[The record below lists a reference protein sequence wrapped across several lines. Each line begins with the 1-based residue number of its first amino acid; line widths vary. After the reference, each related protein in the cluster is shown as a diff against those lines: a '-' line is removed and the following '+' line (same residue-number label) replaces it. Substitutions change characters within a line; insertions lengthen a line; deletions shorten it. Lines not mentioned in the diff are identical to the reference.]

1 MSANR
6 TLAKQCGLSEQAIE
20 YIDQLHDLLEKLI
33 ASYTLDVD
41 YHEAL
46 ELVES
51 VEFDLQRLWKFSEDR
66 RYHTWRNKL
75 ARRWMELTWVGR
87 TFVCTISGVERTI
100 EKEDVKERGLFGVGK
115 QGFIDFG
122 VGGGY
127 HRIVGNITEVTKEN
141 LKEKVA

>member
-6 TLAKQCGLSEQAIE
+6 TLAKQRGLSEQAIQ
-20 YIDQLHDLLEKLI
+20 YIGQLHDLLEKLI

-51 VEFDLQRLWKFSEDR
+51 VEFDLQRLWQFSEDR
-66 RYHTWRNKL
+66 RYHTWRHKL
-75 ARRWMELTWVGR
+75 AQRWMELTWVGR
-87 TFVCTISGVERTI
+87 TFYCQSSYKLYTFTKWDIQERKLVPIGVS
-100 EKEDVKERGLFGVGK
+100 
-115 QGFIDFG
+115 GFIDLG
-122 VGGGY
+122 VAGGY
-127 HRIVGNITEVTKEN
+127 HRIVGNIVEVTKEN

>member
-1 MSANR
+1 MTANR
-6 TLAKQCGLSEQAIE
+6 TLAKQRGLSEQAIQ

-33 ASYTLDVD
+33 ASYTLDVE
-41 YHEAL
+41 YQEAL

-87 TFVCTISGVERTI
+87 AFRCNETGITREVNLWDISERCLLRVGDGCIDLGVA
-100 EKEDVKERGLFGVGK
+100 
-115 QGFIDFG
+115 
-122 VGGGY
+122 GGY
-127 HRIVGNITEVTKEN
+127 HRIVGNITEMTN
-141 LKEKVA
+141 IEKAA

>member
-1 MSANR
+1 MTANR
-6 TLAKQCGLSEQAIE
+6 TLAKQRGLSEQAIQ

-51 VEFDLQRLWKFSEDR
+51 VEFDLQRLWQFSEDR

-75 ARRWMELTWVGR
+75 ARRWMDLTWVGR